1 MRRNNEEFKA
11 EIFSRSEKIIAKR
24 KRVKQ
29 IVVCCV
35 PLVLC
40 VFLTTYVYFSNNG
53 VKAESAFDGAE
64 NIFDGFSQENNRGDM
79 ENIEEGSIGSVAD
92 KVETSASGTTAPAP
106 VSITVTDCES
116 GVTSHMQNAE
126 MAKKAEKI
134 IEDVIAKSQ
143 KGEKRAASDYNLTVS
158 YSDNSHRSCI
168 VSENMLIC
176 DGSVYVMQS
185 ADYDNLLSLID
196 GIIH

>member
-64 NIFDGFSQENNRGDM
+64 NIFDGFSQERRRKVHKHAYIILKNEYSFVYM
-79 ENIEEGSIGSVAD
+79 ENA
-92 KVETSASGTTAPAP
+92 
-106 VSITVTDCES
+106 
-116 GVTSHMQNAE
+116 
-126 MAKKAEKI
+126 
-134 IEDVIAKSQ
+134 
-143 KGEKRAASDYNLTVS
+143 
-158 YSDNSHRSCI
+158 
-168 VSENMLIC
+168 
-176 DGSVYVMQS
+176 
-185 ADYDNLLSLID
+185 
-196 GIIH
+196 